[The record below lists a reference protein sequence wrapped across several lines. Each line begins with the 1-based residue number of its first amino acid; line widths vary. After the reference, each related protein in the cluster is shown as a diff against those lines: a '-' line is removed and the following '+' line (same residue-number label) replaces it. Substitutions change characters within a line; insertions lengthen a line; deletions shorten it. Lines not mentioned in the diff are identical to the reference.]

1 MGRLTKRKFD
11 GTGVSIEGATW
22 EAFEKLA
29 RYEDA
34 EEEDR
39 WVALPPKTQDVDFM
53 RIFELITADGE
64 GRAIALPCKVG
75 STVYWIPDL
84 TGDIIREDTVG
95 GICVYGGDRI
105 RVMLPNLKLE
115 PIYPNAH
122 LFFTHEEAKSA
133 LKGAKTDG

>member
-34 EEEDR
+34 EEEGR

-53 RIFELITADGE
+53 RIFELITADRE
-64 GRAIALPCKVG
+64 GRAIMLPCKVG
-75 STVYWIPDL
+75 DTVYYIDGGKSYKAKVSSLRINESGVRVYCERNFMGYIGFEGIYGKTVFL
-84 TGDIIREDTVG
+84 TR
-95 GICVYGGDRI
+95 
-105 RVMLPNLKLE
+105 
-115 PIYPNAH
+115 
-122 LFFTHEEAKSA
+122 EEAE
-133 LKGAKTDG
+133 GEKTDG

>member
-34 EEEDR
+34 EEEGR

-53 RIFELITADGE
+53 RIFDLITADGE
-64 GRAIALPCKVG
+64 GRAIILPCKVG
-75 STVYWIPDL
+75 DLVYYIDGGKSYKAKAAAFRFNQSGVRIYCERNFTGLVVFEGIYGKTVFL
-84 TGDIIREDTVG
+84 TS
-95 GICVYGGDRI
+95 
-105 RVMLPNLKLE
+105 
-115 PIYPNAH
+115 
-122 LFFTHEEAKSA
+122 EAAKAA

>member
-34 EEEDR
+34 EEEGR

-53 RIFELITADGE
+53 RIFELITADGD
-64 GRAIALPCKVG
+64 GRVIMLPCKVG
-75 STVYWIPDL
+75 SRVYWIPDL
-84 TGDIIREDTVG
+84 TGDTILTDTVSA
-95 GICVYGGDRI
+95 ICVYRGNCI
-105 RVMLPNLKLE
+105 RVMLPNLNID
-115 PIYPNAH
+115 PIYPSAH
-122 LFFTHEEAKSA
+122 LFFASEEAKSA